1 MIRPR
6 QGHVLVV
13 EDSDEDFETVLDA
26 SRLANVI
33 NEIRRATSGD
43 ECLQHLADLKCQ
55 GLALPILVLLD
66 LNTPKGDGRDAL
78 RCIIRNERMRSIP
91 LVVIS
96 ASSNSRDVSF
106 CYDHG
111 ANAYH
116 LKPVSHPQHL
126 QILQNIFS
134 YWLTCAI
141 LPELEGSD
149 RS

>member
-6 QGHVLVV
+6 HGHVLVV
-13 EDSDEDFETVLDA
+13 EGSDEDFETVLDA

-43 ECLQHLADLKCQ
+43 ECLQHLAELEGKK
-55 GLALPILVLLD
+55 LALPILVLLD

-78 RCIIRNERMRSIP
+78 RGIIRNERFRAMP

-96 ASSNSRDVSF
+96 ASANSRDVSF
-106 CYDHG
+106 CYNHG

-134 YWLTCAI
+134 YWLTCAM
-141 LPELEGSD
+141 LPGPEGSN

>member
-1 MIRPR
+1 MRPR

-43 ECLQHLADLKCQ
+43 ECLQQLTDLERQ
-55 GLALPILVLLD
+55 ELALPILVLLD

-78 RCIIRNERMRSIP
+78 RGIIRNERLRALP

-96 ASSNSRDVSF
+96 ASANSRDVRF

-126 QILQNIFS
+126 KILQNIFS
-134 YWLTCAI
+134 YWLTSAI
-141 LPELEGSD
+141 LPELEGTI

>member
-1 MIRPR
+1 MIEPR

-43 ECLQHLADLKCQ
+43 ECLQHLADLESKRLQ
-55 GLALPILVLLD
+55 LPILVLLD

-78 RCIIRNERMRSIP
+78 RGIMRNEQLRAMP

-96 ASSNSRDVSF
+96 ASANSRDVSF

-116 LKPVSHPQHL
+116 LKPVSHPEHL
-126 QILQNIFS
+126 QVLKNIFS
-134 YWLTCAI
+134 YWLTCVI
-141 LPELEGSD
+141 LP
-149 RS
+149 

>member
-1 MIRPR
+1 MIEPR

-13 EDSDEDFETVLDA
+13 EDSDEDFDTVLDA

-43 ECLQHLADLKCQ
+43 ECLQHLADLESKRLQ
-55 GLALPILVLLD
+55 LPILVLLD

-78 RCIIRNERMRSIP
+78 RGIMRNEQLRSMP

-96 ASSNSRDVSF
+96 ASANSRDVSF

-116 LKPVSHPQHL
+116 LKPVSHPEHL
-126 QILQNIFS
+126 QILKNIFS
-134 YWLTCAI
+134 YWLTCVI
-141 LPELEGSD
+141 LP
-149 RS
+149 

>member
-1 MIRPR
+1 MRPR
-6 QGHVLVV
+6 KGYVLVV
-13 EDSDEDFETVLDA
+13 EDSDEDFDTVLEA
-26 SRLANVI
+26 SRLANVS

-43 ECLQHLADLKCQ
+43 ECLQHLADLECRE
-55 GLALPILVLLD
+55 LALPALVLLD

-78 RCIIRNERMRSIP
+78 RGIIGNERLRAMP

-96 ASSNSRDVSF
+96 ASANSRDVSF
-106 CYDHG
+106 CYEHG

-134 YWLTCAI
+134 YWLMCAI
-141 LPELEGSD
+141 LPENEGGD

>member
-1 MIRPR
+1 MRPR

-26 SRLANVI
+26 SRLANVS

-43 ECLQHLADLKCQ
+43 ECLQHLANLESKN
-55 GLALPILVLLD
+55 LPLPILVLLD

-78 RCIIRNERMRSIP
+78 RGIIRNERIRAMP

-106 CYDHG
+106 CYEHG

-134 YWLTCAI
+134 YWLTSAI
-141 LPELEGSD
+141 LPDFEGID

>member
-1 MIRPR
+1 MIEPR

-13 EDSDEDFETVLDA
+13 EDSDEDFDTVLDA

-43 ECLQHLADLKCQ
+43 ECLQHLADLESKRLQ
-55 GLALPILVLLD
+55 LPILVLLD

-78 RCIIRNERMRSIP
+78 RGIMRNEQLRSMP
-91 LVVIS
+91 LVVMS
-96 ASSNSRDVSF
+96 ASANSRDVSF

-116 LKPVSHPQHL
+116 LKPVSHPEHL
-126 QILQNIFS
+126 QILKNIFS
-134 YWLTCAI
+134 YWLTCVI
-141 LPELEGSD
+141 LP
-149 RS
+149 

>member
-1 MIRPR
+1 MIEPR

-13 EDSDEDFETVLDA
+13 EDSDEDFDTVLDA

-43 ECLQHLADLKCQ
+43 ECLQHLADLESKRLQ
-55 GLALPILVLLD
+55 LPILVLLD

-78 RCIIRNERMRSIP
+78 RGIMRNEQLRAMP

-96 ASSNSRDVSF
+96 ASANSRDVSF

-116 LKPVSHPQHL
+116 LKPVSHPEHL
-126 QILQNIFS
+126 QILKNIFS
-134 YWLTCAI
+134 YWLTCVI
-141 LPELEGSD
+141 LP
-149 RS
+149 

>member
-1 MIRPR
+1 MRPR

-33 NEIRRATSGD
+33 NEIRRAASGD
-43 ECLQHLADLKCQ
+43 ECLQHLADLESKN
-55 GLALPILVLLD
+55 LPLPILVLLD

-78 RCIIRNERMRSIP
+78 RGIVQNERLRAMP

-116 LKPVSHPQHL
+116 LKPVSHPKHL
-126 QILQNIFS
+126 QILQQIFS
-134 YWLTCAI
+134 YWLKSAI
-141 LPELEGSD
+141 LPEFEGMD

>member
-1 MIRPR
+1 MMSPR

-43 ECLQHLADLKCQ
+43 ECLQHLADLERQ
-55 GLALPILVLLD
+55 ELALPLLVLLD

-78 RCIIRNERMRSIP
+78 RGIICNERFRAMP

-96 ASSNSRDVSF
+96 ASANSRDVNF

-134 YWLTCAI
+134 YWLTSAI
-141 LPELEGSD
+141 LPELEGTI

>member
-1 MIRPR
+1 MMRPR

-33 NEIRRATSGD
+33 NEIRRAVSGD
-43 ECLQHLADLKCQ
+43 ECLQHLANLESKS
-55 GLALPILVLLD
+55 LPLPILVLLD
-66 LNTPKGDGRDAL
+66 LNTPKGDGCDAL
-78 RCIIRNERMRSIP
+78 RGIVQNERLRMMP
-91 LVVIS
+91 LVVLS

-106 CYDHG
+106 CYNHG

-126 QILQNIFS
+126 LILQNIFS
-134 YWLTCAI
+134 YWLVSAI
-141 LPELEGSD
+141 LPDFEGID
-149 RS
+149 RT

>member
-13 EDSDEDFETVLDA
+13 EDSDEDFETVMDA
-26 SRLANVI
+26 SRLANVV

-43 ECLQHLADLKCQ
+43 ECLQHLADLENGK
-55 GLALPILVLLD
+55 LALPLLVLLD

-78 RCIIRNERMRSIP
+78 RGITRNERLRAMP

-96 ASSNSRDVSF
+96 ASANSRDVCF

-116 LKPVSHPQHL
+116 LKPVSYPQHL
-126 QILQNIFS
+126 QILQTIFS
-134 YWLTCAI
+134 YWLSCAI
-141 LPELEGSD
+141 LPELEGSQ
-149 RS
+149 R

>member
-1 MIRPR
+1 MRPR

-43 ECLQHLADLKCQ
+43 ACLQHLADLESKNLQ
-55 GLALPILVLLD
+55 LPILVLLD
-66 LNTPKGDGRDAL
+66 LNTPQGDGRDAL
-78 RCIIRNERMRSIP
+78 RGIIRNERLRAMP

-126 QILQNIFS
+126 QILQQIFS
-134 YWLTCAI
+134 YWLTSAI
-141 LPELEGSD
+141 LPEFEGIN